1 MNSYDALNRL
11 IEVKQPNGERTSYG
25 YSLAGALKKITHPDG
40 TIETSQYDELGRRM
54 QHTDGSGKSKKYLYD
69 KAGNVTKLIDKGY
82 QTTTYEYNNRN
93 WLTRKTA
100 GGSSVGYQY
109 DNAGRRTSMTDGT
122 GTTGYYFTPGV
133 GELEKITYPDGKQ
146 IQFTY
151 NKHGLRSTM
160 TDPFG
165 LKLYYGYD
173 ELNRLKKVGQ
183 TETTAMA
190 EYSYHSNGLLKD
202 IKLENGTSSTMNYN
216 GYDLSDLTQLQGAS
230 TVINRHSYTWSPD
243 GNQLSKTD
251 LVAGQSKSV
260 QYGYDSLNR
269 IETSTEFNELYVYD
283 SRGNRQTLVSDQA
296 PKLQEASYN
305 YDGWNQLTGASV
317 VGKSPVA
324 YKYNGDGLMVER
336 TENGSTRRYYYD
348 GDQIIA
354 EATVSGSTLSPVAQ
368 YIRGKQLIARLSGT
382 TKHYYYYNGHGDVT
396 ELRNNT
402 GALVNRYSYDMWGN
416 PLTVSEQVANPFR
429 YSGEYWDSTTEL
441 QYLRARWYDPSMGR
455 FISED
460 TYEGQIDNPLSLNL
474 YTYVI
479 NNPLKY
485 VDPTGHEH
493 EKGSGGGGGGG
504 AGAGSGRGLDLDA
517 KASALFGKIFKSIKN
532 IPAKIFGKGN
542 NSKGVGEVKTPTVAG
557 RGQSKGGHQP
567 TNLKEQLAVEES
579 MSNPA
584 AGKTLEGKNTD
595 PRWPADEGWVK
606 KAQNVNGVEVH
617 YTYNT
622 KTGEI
627 DDFKIK

>member
-1 MNSYDALNRL
+1 
-11 IEVKQPNGERTSYG
+11 
-25 YSLAGALKKITHPDG
+25 
-40 TIETSQYDELGRRM
+40 
-54 QHTDGSGKSKKYLYD
+54 
-69 KAGNVTKLIDKGY
+69 
-82 QTTTYEYNNRN
+82 
-93 WLTRKTA
+93 
-100 GGSSVGYQY
+100 
-109 DNAGRRTSMTDGT
+109 
-122 GTTGYYFTPGV
+122 
-133 GELEKITYPDGKQ
+133 
-146 IQFTY
+146 
-151 NKHGLRSTM
+151 
-160 TDPFG
+160 
-165 LKLYYGYD
+165 
-173 ELNRLKKVGQ
+173 
-183 TETTAMA
+183 
-190 EYSYHSNGLLKD
+190 
-202 IKLENGTSSTMNYN
+202 
-216 GYDLSDLTQLQGAS
+216 
-230 TVINRHSYTWSPD
+230 
-243 GNQLSKTD
+243 
-251 LVAGQSKSV
+251 
-260 QYGYDSLNR
+260 
-269 IETSTEFNELYVYD
+269 
-283 SRGNRQTLVSDQA
+283 
-296 PKLQEASYN
+296 
-305 YDGWNQLTGASV
+305 
-317 VGKSPVA
+317 
-324 YKYNGDGLMVER
+324 
-336 TENGSTRRYYYD
+336 
-348 GDQIIA
+348 
-354 EATVSGSTLSPVAQ
+354 
-368 YIRGKQLIARLSGT
+368 
-382 TKHYYYYNGHGDVT
+382 
-396 ELRNNT
+396 
-402 GALVNRYSYDMWGN
+402 MWGN